1 MRRRCSHSDPLDT
14 YDHFHTTVLDLA
26 ECFCKVDVGW
36 ELMHFGGRQF
46 SSSFP
51 ILFPAGRRFSFS
63 CPCCCCSL
71 RGEPVVVPF
80 VLFVLLT
87 LPIPQLVTLI
97 LDDFLVRG
105 VSADDAVDLELT
117 LIETRYCGVPSAWKL
132 SRVCALH
139 CGPHAR
145 RQALS
150 HRVSLEIQASIMFDS
165 ALVLPSTSIR
175 HFSFFSP
182 SAAVACFLCR
192 HCSVSTERG

>member
-1 MRRRCSHSDPLDT
+1 MESVSWSHTQIEAAPGNKKPSSSARVFTRGGGGYQLHQMRRRCSHSDPLDT
-14 YDHFHTTVLDLA
+14 YDRFHTTVLDLA

-117 LIETRYCGVPSAWKL
+117 LVWTLRA
-132 SRVCALH
+132 
-139 CGPHAR
+139 
-145 RQALS
+145 
-150 HRVSLEIQASIMFDS
+150 
-165 ALVLPSTSIR
+165 TS
-175 HFSFFSP
+175 
-182 SAAVACFLCR
+182 FL
-192 HCSVSTERG
+192 